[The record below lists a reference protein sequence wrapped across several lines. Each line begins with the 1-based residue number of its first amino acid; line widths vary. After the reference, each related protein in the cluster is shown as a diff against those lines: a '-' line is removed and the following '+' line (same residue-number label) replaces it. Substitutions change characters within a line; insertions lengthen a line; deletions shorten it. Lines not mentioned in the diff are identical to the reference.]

1 MKILMLVPFLPND
14 QMSGG
19 QTRWY
24 NLIKHLSKTHKITL
38 MSLIKDD
45 WERKFI
51 PELSK
56 YCEKVMVFK
65 RPKSPWTFRNLFLTL
80 ISFNP
85 LVVIRNL
92 SLEERSAIKKELS
105 SNEYDLIHAETFYV
119 MPHIP
124 KTKTP
129 IILVEPTIEFSVYKH
144 YVDNEVGALLKP
156 IYMFDVMK
164 LKFWEKF
171 YWRRASKLFAVSEDD
186 KRVMQQEIPDIKVG
200 VVPNG
205 IDINYFNN
213 KKVDKASPQRILYV
227 GNYKWMQNVEA
238 VNILISDIWPRVKDK
253 IKNVK
258 LWLVG
263 VNMPISLLEIAKKNN
278 DIIISEGLPD
288 VREAYKKS
296 TVLVAPIKGPG
307 GTRLKVLE
315 AMASGLPVVSTSVGV
330 AGLGVLDKHEVLIGN
345 SINEISMLTIR
356 VLKNSDFAVRI
367 GLAGKRFVEKNYDWD
382 KIVKSL
388 NNAYEDTKTISNY
401 S

>member
-1 MKILMLVPFLPND
+1 MLVPFLPND

-24 NLIKHLSKTHKITL
+24 NLIKHLSRDHKITL
-38 MSLIKDD
+38 MTLIKDD

-92 SLEERSAIKKELS
+92 SLEERKAIKKELS

-124 KTKTP
+124 KTDIP

-144 YVDNEVGALLKP
+144 YVDNEVNALLKP
-156 IYMFDVMK
+156 VYMFDVLK

-171 YWRRASKLFAVSEDD
+171 YWRRATRLFAVSEDD
-186 KRVMQQEIPDIKVG
+186 KRVMQREIPNIKVG

-205 IDINYFNN
+205 IDINYFNEISLEKSN
-213 KKVDKASPQRILYV
+213 PLRILYV

-238 VNILISDIWPRVKDK
+238 VNILISEIWPK
-253 IKNVK
+253 IKESIKNIE

-263 VNMPISLLEIAKKNN
+263 VNMPQALIDYSKLDPN
-278 DIIISEGLPD
+278 IIVSEGLPD
-288 VREAYKKS
+288 IREAYKKAS
-296 TVLVAPIKGPG
+296 VLVAPIKGPG

-330 AGLGVLDKHEVLIGN
+330 AGLGVEAGEQVLISN
-345 SINEISMLTIR
+345 KTSEIADLAIK
-356 VLKNSDFAVRI
+356 VLKNSGFAVKI
-367 GLAGKRFVEKNYDWD
+367 GLKGKSFVEKNYDWD
-382 KIVKSL
+382 KIVNNLNQAYNEAVKYGKS
-388 NNAYEDTKTISNY
+388 
-401 S
+401 

>member
-24 NLIKHLSKTHKITL
+24 NLIKHLSKKHQITV

-65 RPKSPWTFRNLFLTL
+65 RPKSPWTLRNLFLTL
-80 ISFNP
+80 VSFNP

-92 SLEERSAIKKELS
+92 SLEERSAIKKELE
-105 SNEYDLIHAETFYV
+105 NHNYDLIHAETFYV

-124 KTKTP
+124 RTKIP

-144 YVDNEVGALLKP
+144 YVDQEVGFFLKP
-156 IYMFDVMK
+156 IYMFDVIK
-164 LKFWEKF
+164 LRFWEKY
-171 YWRRASKLFAVSEDD
+171 YWRRASRLFAVSEDD
-186 KRVMQQEIPDIKVG
+186 KKIMQKEIPGIKVG

-205 IDINYFNN
+205 IDIDFYAKMKN
-213 KKVDKASPQRILYV
+213 KKEDNPRILYV

-238 VNILISDIWPRVKDK
+238 VDILIRDIWPK
-253 IKNVK
+253 IKMEVPKAK
-258 LWLVG
+258 LWIVG
-263 VNMPISLLEIAKKNN
+263 VNMTASIKELSKNDP
-278 DIIISEGLPD
+278 DIIVSEGITD
-288 VREAYKKS
+288 IREAYKKS
-296 TVLVAPIKGPG
+296 AVLVAPIKGPG

-315 AMASGLPVVSTSVGV
+315 AMASGLPVVSTPVGV
-330 AGLGVLDKHEVLIGN
+330 AGLGITEGHEALVANTSEGLVVQ
-345 SINEISMLTIR
+345 TVK
-356 VLKNSDFAVRI
+356 VLKNKKIAETI
-367 GLAGKRFVEKNYDWD
+367 GNEGRKFVEQNFDWKN
-382 KIVKSL
+382 IVARL
-388 NNAYEDTKTISNY
+388 DNVYAETRIIRNNP
-401 S
+401 